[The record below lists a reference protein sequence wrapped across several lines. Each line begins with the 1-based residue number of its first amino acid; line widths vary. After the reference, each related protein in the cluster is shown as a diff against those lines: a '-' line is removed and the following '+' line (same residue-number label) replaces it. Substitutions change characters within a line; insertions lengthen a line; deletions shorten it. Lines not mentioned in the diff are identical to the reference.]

1 MWKISLL
8 EALNVWKSSLLEA
21 LNAWK
26 NSLLQALNVWKNSLL
41 QAIMT
46 YLVSAV
52 IYRIPRVK
60 NSCRAARPSL
70 GFMSFR
76 VPLLLVYW

>member
-60 NSCRAARPSL
+60 NSCRAARPKITYTIF
-70 GFMSFR
+70 G
-76 VPLLLVYW
+76 VPY